1 MIKIFTITL
10 LAFSVAGC
18 FSLEQDEKDKQVN
31 LGEIDI
37 QYYANKT
44 ITSLEVPPD
53 LTKPNSQDA
62 FKLSEH
68 ALNVEENRISFSHN
82 DAVASSVSKVLDTS
96 ADIQVKKLGQIRWLV
111 VDKKLGVVW
120 DLAQSFF
127 KSHGFEIK
135 KFNKKIGIMETDFLE
150 NYPEI
155 PDQSVGFFRSILQKA
170 VSVRYALPTIDKYR
184 IRIEP
189 TKDNKKTEV
198 YLTLSSM
205 KEVITDT
212 GGEGENTI
220 WQVHSKDEALETEML
235 YRFMLYLGSD
245 NMKAKDQ
252 IIATQKKEKTSVEFV
267 KGVGG
272 YAKLKFSL
280 NKYSTWVSIGWALDQ
295 LGVDVEDK
303 DVKEGSFYINIA
315 KEKDKGILSS
325 VFGDDAIKESYQIVV
340 KQISNNTTEVYFNDL
355 SEQNKKETIDF
366 SYELLGN
373 IAKQF

>member
-1 MIKIFTITL
+1 MPIFL
-10 LAFSVAGC
+10 LNFLISKPC
-18 FSLEQDEKDKQVN
+18 DLKKDC
-31 LGEIDI
+31 
-37 QYYANKT
+37 A
-44 ITSLEVPPD
+44 
-53 LTKPNSQDA
+53 
-62 FKLSEH
+62 
-68 ALNVEENRISFSHN
+68 
-82 DAVASSVSKVLDTS
+82 
-96 ADIQVKKLGQIRWLV
+96 
-111 VDKKLGVVW
+111 
-120 DLAQSFF
+120 
-127 KSHGFEIK
+127 KSHTTP
-135 KFNKKIGIMETDFLE
+135 NFLSTTS
-150 NYPEI
+150 
-155 PDQSVGFFRSILQKA
+155 QR
-170 VSVRYALPTIDKYR
+170 
-184 IRIEP
+184 
-189 TKDNKKTEV
+189 NKKTEV

-212 GGEGENTI
+212 DGEGENTI

-340 KQISNNTTEVYFNDL
+340 KQISNNATEVYFNDL